1 MKTGSVSVGYDVN
14 KFFHLIKG
22 LGLQLIKL
30 VYSFAL
36 QINIT
41 NFIGTIIL
49 TILVQT
55 NIL

>member
-30 VYSFAL
+30 VYNFAL